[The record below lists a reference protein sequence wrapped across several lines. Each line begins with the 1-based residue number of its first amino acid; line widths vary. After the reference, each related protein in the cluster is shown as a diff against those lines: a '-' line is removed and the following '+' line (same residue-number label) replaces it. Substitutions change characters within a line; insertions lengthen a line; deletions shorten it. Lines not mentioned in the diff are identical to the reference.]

1 MENEGIMA
9 LPQGAAM
16 QEDQGQMPMVT
27 SADAYD
33 AAQTA
38 MGMVNPDELAVLKES
53 LRQNMAELELTPSQ
67 LETLI
72 EIFEYVSQNPGQ
84 YKTIRQDLINRD
96 FVDPDD
102 LPEEYD
108 AEFLGAIL
116 VVLNELK
123 MTAAQGANAAMMEGP
138 PVEGMGMQPMAM
150 AEGGLADMA
159 ALLAAQG
166 RNGDKMLAHI
176 TPEEAEFLKQRG
188 GAGTINPVTG
198 LPEFFL
204 KKIFNAVKSVVKGV
218 VNVVKKVVQSPVG
231 RILGT
236 IALATVLGPA
246 GVGLSMGTA
255 AGLAGAGTTLMA
267 GGSIKEALIA
277 GAMGYVGGG
286 GTIMGAS
293 PVSAIG
299 QYLPG
304 AAGSALNTGLA
315 TGAIGTGVGLVA
327 GMKPADAL
335 RMGAMSGA
343 SAAALQGLSNSKT
356 LSDARFARDLGN
368 ELTPAQQQALTAAGE
383 PLTPGGAPSGAAP
396 AAGTRSMSQ
405 SGVGQVGQTGTTGTA
420 QDLLTGRGLNIEK
433 GSGIGLRAP
442 LSMQPGYGTG
452 SGDFSIAAGGTAPT
466 TNYDL
471 LPRGY
476 EGTSGT
482 GLQPPFVGR
491 PSDFSVAA
499 GGTAARTNYSLAPAA
514 AAPASQPGIIDR
526 AITGA
531 KNLYNEYLSPS
542 RPGLPA
548 DAGILQKY
556 GPVAL
561 AGTAAVAAA
570 GGMSSEPANPNP
582 AFNRNYTGMDYIR
595 DNPQLFQGGLDTSY
609 QRPTTP
615 NPVVVPTPSYSSIPI
630 GQPGVVQPGGIT
642 QQPGG
647 VAQPYNVAGLYGVP
661 LLYGQPPVPPGPP
674 GYAKGGELRPT
685 EFPRKTGPIDGPG
698 TGTSDSIPAM
708 LSDGEFVFTAKAVR
722 NAGGGSRRKGAARMY
737 KLMKKLE
744 GGPVKAK

>member
-96 FVDPDD
+96 FADPDD

-293 PVSAIG
+293 PVAAIG

-304 AAGSALNTGLA
+304 AAGTALNTGLA

-368 ELTPAQQQALTAAGE
+368 ELTPAQQQALINAGE
-383 PLTPGGAPSGAAP
+383 PINAGPMTSGGG
-396 AAGTRSMSQ
+396 GQ
-405 SGVGQVGQTGTTGTA
+405 GVGQVGPTGAAGPAGTTGTA
-420 QDLLTGRGLNIEK
+420 RDLLAGQGLNIEQ
-433 GSGIGLRAP
+433 GSGLGLRTP
-442 LSMQPGYGTG
+442 LAMRPAFG
-452 SGDFSIAAGGTAPT
+452 SEAADFSTAAGGTSAT

-471 LPRGY
+471 VPRGY
-476 EGTSGT
+476 QGPTG
-482 GLQPPFVGR
+482 GLQPRPMGF
-491 PSDFSVAA
+491 PSDFSTAA
-499 GGTAARTNYSLAPAA
+499 GGTAAQTNYSLAR
-514 AAPASQPGIIDR
+514 AAPAPASPPGIIDR

-556 GPVAL
+556 GPIAA
-561 AGTAAVAAA
+561 AGTAAIAAA
-570 GGMSSEPANPNP
+570 GGMESSPANPNP

-595 DNPQLFQGGLDTSY
+595 DNPQMFQGGLDTSY

-615 NPVVVPTPSYSSIPI
+615 NPVVVPTPSYASIPI

-661 LLYGQPPVPPGPP
+661 LIYGQQPPP

>member
-1 MENEGIMA
+1 
-9 LPQGAAM
+9 
-16 QEDQGQMPMVT
+16 
-27 SADAYD
+27 
-33 AAQTA
+33 
-38 MGMVNPDELAVLKES
+38 
-53 LRQNMAELELTPSQ
+53 
-67 LETLI
+67 
-72 EIFEYVSQNPGQ
+72 
-84 YKTIRQDLINRD
+84 
-96 FVDPDD
+96 
-102 LPEEYD
+102 
-108 AEFLGAIL
+108 
-116 VVLNELK
+116 

-138 PVEGMGMQPMAM
+138 PIEGMGMEPMAM

-218 VNVVKKVVQSPVG
+218 VDVVKKVVQSPVG

-267 GGSIKEALIA
+267 GGSIKEALIS
-277 GAMGYVGGG
+277 GAMGYIGGG

-293 PVSAIG
+293 PVASIG

-383 PLTPGGAPSGAAP
+383 PLTAG
-396 AAGTRSMSQ
+396 GTRSVSQ
-405 SGVGQVGQTGTTGTA
+405 GGVGQVGPTGAAGATGTTGTA
-420 QDLLTGRGLNIEK
+420 QDLLARTSSPLQLPPGA
-433 GSGIGLRAP
+433 AP
-442 LSMQPGYGTG
+442 EPGYTV
-452 SGDFSIAAGGTAPT
+452 AGGPT
-466 TNYDL
+466 GGASTPGGYSPL
-471 LPRGY
+471 QLPPG
-476 EGTSGT
+476 
-482 GLQPPFVGR
+482 
-491 PSDFSVAA
+491 
-499 GGTAARTNYSLAPAA
+499 
-514 AAPASQPGIIDR
+514 AAPEPGYTVAGSKPGFIDS
-526 AITGA
+526 AISGA
-531 KNLYNEYLSPS
+531 KDFYNEYLSPS

-570 GGMSSEPANPNP
+570 GGMKTEPANPNP

-595 DNPQLFQGGLDTSY
+595 DNPQLFQGGLDFSY

-615 NPVVVPTPSYSSIPI
+615 NPVVVPTPSYASIPI

-661 LLYGQPPVPPGPP
+661 LLYGQQPAPPRPP
-674 GYAKGGELRPT
+674 GYAQGGELKPT
-685 EFPRKTGPIDGPG
+685 QFPRRNGPIDGPG

>member
-293 PVSAIG
+293 PVASIG

-335 RMGAMSGA
+335 RMGVMSGA

-368 ELTPAQQQALTAAGE
+368 ELTPAQQQALINAGE
-383 PLTPGGAPSGAAP
+383 PINAGPMTSGGG
-396 AAGTRSMSQ
+396 GQ
-405 SGVGQVGQTGTTGTA
+405 GVGQVGPTGAAGPAGTTGTA
-420 QDLLTGRGLNIEK
+420 QDLLRGQGLNPNRFSGETGLTGRFDGANTFRT
-433 GSGIGLRAP
+433 S
-442 LSMQPGYGTG
+442 YGPA
-452 SGDFSIAAGGTAPT
+452 DFSTAAGGTGTA
-466 TNYDL
+466 TNYGLAPAGSSGEPGLGVRLPGSLGAADL
-471 LPRGY
+471 SR
-476 EGTSGT
+476 
-482 GLQPPFVGR
+482 
-491 PSDFSVAA
+491 AA
-499 GGTAARTNYSLAPAA
+499 GGTSATTNYSLMPRAA
-514 AAPASQPGIIDR
+514 ATPASSPGIIDR

-556 GPVAL
+556 GPIAL

-570 GGMSSEPANPNP
+570 GGMETEPANPNP

-595 DNPQLFQGGLDTSY
+595 DNPQMFQGGLDTSY

-615 NPVVVPTPSYSSIPI
+615 NPVVVPTPSYASIPI

-661 LLYGQPPVPPGPP
+661 LIYGQQPPP